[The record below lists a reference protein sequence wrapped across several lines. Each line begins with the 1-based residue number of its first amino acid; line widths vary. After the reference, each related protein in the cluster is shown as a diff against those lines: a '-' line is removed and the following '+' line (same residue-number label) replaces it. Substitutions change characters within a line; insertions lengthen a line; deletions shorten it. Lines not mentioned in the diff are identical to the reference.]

1 MIQRIQ
7 TIYLFLVFIFALL
20 SLTFPLA
27 SFMLEAQMTSI
38 ELFNFKQQ
46 EMSLFSNAPSFK
58 MSLIALIAA
67 IMILTITTTLKYKN
81 RPLQMRLGR
90 MNLLLHLVFVVIAFV
105 FIDNAGKALETSIKY
120 GPAIIFPL
128 ISMVLIFL
136 ANKAI
141 LKDEKLVKAA
151 DRLR

>member
-1 MIQRIQ
+1 
-7 TIYLFLVFIFALL
+7 
-20 SLTFPLA
+20 
-27 SFMLEAQMTSI
+27 
-38 ELFNFKQQ
+38 
-46 EMSLFSNAPSFK
+46 
-58 MSLIALIAA
+58 
-67 IMILTITTTLKYKN
+67 
-81 RPLQMRLGR
+81 MRLGR